1 MTKSR
6 IACKK
11 EGDVSLASG
20 ISKDECIYRILVTV
34 GKDIRSGKHLDR
46 GKLVEAV
53 FSSCFPEGHEHE
65 ELWKTIIDR
74 HIDLLLRPDP
84 DENGNRLPL
93 IHYIEEAC
101 EKCEDDERRCADVCP
116 TAAIVHDETGRLT
129 INEEDCIECGRCV
142 DACVAGAIVERSD
155 FVKVAAA
162 LIQEGEIPVYAILA
176 PAFTGQF
183 GRDLSP
189 QNVKAMFEALGFTG
203 VYEVAMAADVI
214 TMIEAEE
221 FVERME
227 HGEEFMITS
236 CCCPAFI
243 KLVEK
248 KRPALAGVVSPSV
261 SPMVAMGRLL
271 KSREPGCR
279 VVFIGPC
286 IAKKS
291 EARLPDVGDAINCV
305 LTFKET
311 RALLE
316 TAGIDLGEKARD
328 VVGWSQMEDASH
340 DGRIYAHTGGVT
352 EAITRAVK
360 ALRPQFEVRAVKGN
374 GIKECAE
381 LLKQAEEGTLDANF
395 MEGMGC
401 PGGCVGGPG
410 TVIDSE
416 EAAHHVAS
424 FADDAQVKGAF
435 DNDLAIWWLEHHA
448 RDRNM
453 FSRKYNPEGAEDPR
467 QEVRVEEHRSR
478 VQQVARIAKDVR
490 ERRDGAGR
498 RTPPVSGAMHPAET
512 TSRDT
517 SPGSGKAPGGARRS
531 PQ

>member
-1 MTKSR
+1 M
-6 IACKK
+6 
-11 EGDVSLASG
+11 ASG
-20 ISKDECIYRILVTV
+20 ISKEESAHRILVAV
-34 GKDIRSGKHLDR
+34 GKEIRSGKHLDR

-53 FSSCFPEGHEHE
+53 FSSCFPEGHEQE
-65 ELWKTIIDR
+65 ELWKKIIDR
-74 HIDLLLRPDP
+74 RIDILLHPDP

-101 EKCEDDERRCADVCP
+101 EKCEDHNRRCSHVCP
-116 TAAIVHDETGRLT
+116 TGAIVHDETGRLK
-129 INEEDCIECGRCV
+129 INEDDCIECGKCV

-155 FVKVAAA
+155 FAKVAAA
-162 LIQEGEIPVYAILA
+162 LIQENEIPVYAILA
-176 PAFTGQF
+176 PAFAGQF

-227 HGEEFMITS
+227 HGEQFMITS

-248 KRPALAGVVSPSV
+248 KRPSLTNVVSPSV

-271 KSREPGCR
+271 KAREPGCR

-291 EARLPDVGDAINCV
+291 EARLPDVGDAVNCV

-316 TAGIDLGEKARD
+316 AAGIDLGEKARD

-352 EAITRAVK
+352 EAITRAIK
-360 ALRPQFEVRAVKGN
+360 TLRPHFEVRAVKGN

-381 LLKQAEEGTLDANF
+381 LLKQAEEGTLNANF

-416 EAAHHVAS
+416 EGAHHVAS
-424 FADDAQVKGAF
+424 FADEARVKGAF

-453 FSRKYNPEGAEDPR
+453 FSRKYNPEGVEDTR
-467 QEVRVEEHRSR
+467 QEVRIEAHRSR
-478 VQQVARIAKDVR
+478 VEQVARIAKEVR
-490 ERRDGAGR
+490 ERRDAAGQSAPFVAGG
-498 RTPPVSGAMHPAET
+498 THPGEA
-512 TSRDT
+512 TSRGA
-517 SPGSGKAPGGARRS
+517 SAEGASAPDEIQPS
-531 PQ
+531 SQ